1 MDKRGDQGGRVRRA
15 WGPRGSPAFSPECGL
30 SPAVTQSRVLSA
42 HQAANIQSRLQSA
55 DKDGTPRAPPRIMRP
70 ASPGPGSP
78 TPAGGQV
85 RPDGFLRACF
95 VHLAVQCQQPACLPG
110 SHRLVVKTAGQ
121 LWSRQLPARCGP
133 APTDA
138 PPPSLRAGGA
148 GSTGVSPHCISS
160 GFCHCKCKPLHHCP
174 VGLVPGVHP

>member
-1 MDKRGDQGGRVRRA
+1 MDKRGGQGGRVRRA

-55 DKDGTPRAPPRIMRP
+55 DKDGTPRAPPRIVRP

-95 VHLAVQCQQPACLPG
+95 VHLAAQCQQPTCLPG
-110 SHRLVVKTAGQ
+110 SYTLVVKTAGQ
-121 LWSRQLPARCGP
+121 LWSRQLPAPCGP
-133 APTDA
+133 VRQM
-138 PPPSLRAGGA
+138 PSPFSEGRGCWEHRGCHLTAFPVA
-148 GSTGVSPHCISS
+148 SVTANANHCTTARWA
-160 GFCHCKCKPLHHCP
+160 
-174 VGLVPGVHP
+174 